1 MPNDDDVGTTTTTN
15 NLISI
20 LSIFG
25 QRKVGS
31 SSSTCARI
39 LELLERRTWLVRPI
53 ELRVPTTYSERVFP
67 GQGSYTSADDNIIC
81 PIRNWAALIGEEGD
95 LGKQL
100 PMVTIKI
107 VCKVDSLFSW
117 LKFHKTFGSCFFHL
131 KVYTKL
137 Y

>member
-1 MPNDDDVGTTTTTN
+1 MPNDDDVGTTTTTTN

-39 LELLERRTWLVRPI
+39 LERTWLVRPI
-53 ELRVPTTYSERVFP
+53 ELRVPTTRRGFC
-67 GQGSYTSADDNIIC
+67 QGRGPIPPLIIIFIC